1 MKSISIKYIHN
12 IIIYCIH
19 IHKRFFT
26 MRFKPHVYLDT
37 VFQWDLNNI
46 D

>member
-1 MKSISIKYIHN
+1 MKSISIKYIYN

-26 MRFKPHVYLDT
+26 MRFKPHVYTDRGLSIPSS
-37 VFQWDLNNI
+37 NEI
-46 D
+46 